1 MLRQRKTWSLKKGAV
16 GKEAVVTAASSQIR
30 LARSP
35 ICNASQDVR
44 LLFRFQFDEWNFKLT
59 ITFFQFGASAEKHD
73 GALAL
78 ALAPESAR
86 KMSNNVLWLQSD
98 L

>member
-44 LLFRFQFDEWNFKLT
+44 LLFWFQFVEWNFKLR
-59 ITFFQFGASAEKHD
+59 ITFFQFGASAEKRD

-78 ALAPESAR
+78 ALAMESAR
-86 KMSNNVLWLQSD
+86 KMSNNVSWL
-98 L
+98 